1 MSVNKYDLIIRNGWL
16 ITMDAN
22 LTRHP
27 SADIAID
34 NGIIRAV
41 GENLQGIGKEEIN
54 ADGNVVMPGL
64 IDAHMHTTLLRGVGD
79 DLPIMPW
86 LYDVMFPKDAKIQPR
101 HIHAAAI
108 MNQAEMIRGGVT
120 TFLDIFRCPG
130 EAALVT
136 EESGLRG
143 VFCPQIIDEP
153 KGSGETLESNL
164 AFIED
169 WHNRVP
175 NRIFTWFGPHA
186 PYSTSAETYRK
197 VAAYAE
203 EFDVGYHTHLC
214 ESQDEL
220 NVVQEKY
227 GMSPV
232 EFLRDIGA
240 LNPRLS
246 IAHGVFLNPKD
257 IQLLVEHDVGVA
269 HCPSSNMK
277 VSLGA
282 APVTDML
289 AAGVKVGL
297 GTDSNLTN
305 NNLDMFEE
313 MRLAGFLQKLVRNEP
328 SVLPCEQVLYMATM
342 GSAACLG
349 MEDIIGSLEVGKY
362 ADLII
367 LDMDQPHLYPLLP
380 EPNTNVIE
388 HVVYSANSADVICT
402 IVNGKILMQNRQVRT
417 LDWKGARSM
426 ILDETQ
432 DLLTKAD
439 TWRRLGI
446 EVE

>member
-1 MSVNKYDLIIRNGWL
+1 MPKEEYDLIIRNGWL
-16 ITMDAN
+16 ITMNASQ
-22 LTRHP
+22 TRHT
-27 SADIAID
+27 SSDIAISG
-34 NGIIRAV
+34 GIITEI
-41 GENLQGIGKEEIN
+41 GENLSGIGKEEIDAN
-54 ADGNVVMPGL
+54 GNVVLPGL
-64 IDAHMHTTLLRGVGD
+64 IDSHMHTTLLRGVGD

-108 MNQAEMIRGGVT
+108 MNQAEMIRGGIT

-136 EESGLRG
+136 EKSGLRAI
-143 VFCPQIIDEP
+143 FCPQIIDEP

-164 AFIED
+164 EFINT
-169 WHNRVP
+169 WHKKIP
-175 NRIFTWFGPHA
+175 NRIHTWFGPHA

-203 EFDVGYHTHLC
+203 ELDVGFHTHLC
-214 ESQDEL
+214 ESMDEIE
-220 NVVQEKY
+220 VVQQKY

-232 EFLRDIGA
+232 EFLKDIGA
-240 LNPRLS
+240 LNSRLS
-246 IAHGVFLNPKD
+246 IAHGVFLQPKD
-257 IQLLVEHDVGVA
+257 IELLVEFDVGVA

-282 APVTDML
+282 APIPDLL

-313 MRLAGFLQKLVRNEP
+313 MRLAGFLQKLVRKEP
-328 SVLPCEQVLYMATM
+328 SVLPCEQALYMATM
-342 GSAACLG
+342 GSASCLG
-349 MEDIIGSLEVGKY
+349 MENLIGSLEVGKC
-362 ADLII
+362 ADMII
-367 LDMDQPHLYPLLP
+367 VDMDQPHLYPLLP

-388 HVVYSANSADVICT
+388 HLVYSANSADVNTT
-402 IVNGKILMQNRQVRT
+402 IVDGKVLMHNRHIRT
-417 LDWKGARSM
+417 LDWKGAKEL
-426 ILDETQ
+426 ILTEAQ
-432 DLLTKAD
+432 DLLTRAE
-439 TWRRLGI
+439 TWKRLGK
-446 EVE
+446 